1 MFDGKHVII
10 SAKPLEIDP
19 KNFVAKI
26 LVPEIDDF
34 KEKMIAVTVKVM
46 CP

>member
-10 SAKPLEIDP
+10 SAKPLEIDTN
-19 KNFVAKI
+19 NFVVKI

-34 KEKMIAVTVKVM
+34 KEKMIGVTVKVM
-46 CP
+46 CS